1 MSKSGYIIV
10 DQTVVL
16 TQMIL
21 YALLVLLHQ
30 SSNGLNELP
39 TVNVDNTDIGVSG
52 LSGGA
57 FFAVGSF

>member
-1 MSKSGYIIV
+1 
-10 DQTVVL
+10 
-16 TQMIL
+16 MIL

-39 TVNVDNTDIGVSG
+39 TVNVDSTDIGVSG

-57 FFAVGSF
+57 FFAVGSLKNKK